1 MSRKLGVAVFL
12 VTLILPVNFAGAA
25 ESKNYPPPRFPSYVR
40 PPKSIDD
47 VMPFA
52 RAAVRQTGGRTPL
65 GLVEQGQTV
74 AIFTEPAAEEMV
86 MQAIKR
92 AYEERGVKIQIVP
105 EHQLLGVS
113 REEALKAVKA
123 NRWFTSEQGYMEVRA
138 WILQRFG
145 DAEVPKKWLKE
156 RRPDLYKLVFQREDD
171 SAQELVDLGRKFGG
185 KSVGEAIVRYL
196 DQHKDVN
203 AVFWRRGGRTV
214 TRKSIEPYGNK
225 YFGNFIFDNRYELM
239 NKAAT
244 FPGDL
249 WRLAEERVVEPLS
262 WVDRV
267 EVNDPEGTNFVF
279 ELDEKQAQ
287 SWAEG
292 AYQQG
297 HLFMFPHQ
305 ATGRF
310 PYSSVDYPAFT
321 KKYNPRYLVKVNGVF
336 AGTSNHTGSFPRMEV
351 HVKDG
356 YVKEVKGGG
365 TYGDLWREFLKY
377 PKINELTYPYHDQP
391 GYWWIYE
398 AGMGTNPKFFKRP
411 DENMEGNN
419 SSERNNAGVI
429 HWGFGLRLDHGP
441 DKAVESK
448 EWMDF
453 AKQNGLPNDH
463 WWHIH
468 NTLPTYRVRVR
479 GTKNSWLTLID
490 KGEVTALKSPE
501 IRALASRY
509 GNPDEVLSD
518 DWSPYLPGIN
528 APGKYQDYAK
538 DPWQTIMTVMKKIET
553 GTYEYFYPDAQ
564 NQKITAKG

>member
-1 MSRKLGVAVFL
+1 
-12 VTLILPVNFAGAA
+12 
-25 ESKNYPPPRFPSYVR
+25 
-40 PPKSIDD
+40 
-47 VMPFA
+47 
-52 RAAVRQTGGRTPL
+52 
-65 GLVEQGQTV
+65 
-74 AIFTEPAAEEMV
+74 
-86 MQAIKR
+86 
-92 AYEERGVKIQIVP
+92 
-105 EHQLLGVS
+105 
-113 REEALKAVKA
+113 
-123 NRWFTSEQGYMEVRA
+123 MEVRA

-171 SAQELVDLGRKFGG
+171 TAQELVDLGRKFGG
-185 KSVGEAIVRYL
+185 KSVGEAIVKYL

-267 EVNDPEGTNFVF
+267 EVNDPEGTNFAF

-356 YVKEVKGGG
+356 YVREVKGGG

-538 DPWQTIMTVMKKIET
+538 DPWQTVTSVMKKIEA
-553 GTYEYFYPDAQ
+553 GTYEYFYPAP
-564 NQKITAKG
+564 KTKK

>member
-1 MSRKLGVAVFL
+1 MRFRIAMTL
-12 VTLILPVNFAGAA
+12 VLTLAATQVGFAQEKG
-25 ESKNYPPPRFPSYVR
+25 KYPAPRFPSYVR
-40 PPKSIDD
+40 PPKSIED
-47 VMPFA
+47 VLPFA

-65 GLVEQGQTV
+65 GLVEKGQTV
-74 AIFTEPAAEEMV
+74 AIFTEPNAEEMV
-86 MQAIKR
+86 IQAIKR
-92 AYEERGVKIQIVP
+92 AYEERGVKVQIVP
-105 EHQLLGVS
+105 EYQLLGVG
-113 REEALKAVKA
+113 REEAIKAVKA

-138 WILQRFG
+138 WLLQSFS
-145 DAEVPKKWLKE
+145 DPEVPKQWLRE
-156 RRPDLYKLVFQREDD
+156 NRSDLYNAVFQREEGG
-171 SAQELVDLGRKFGG
+171 AQEQVSLGRRFGSRSIG
-185 KSVGEAIVRYL
+185 DAIVKYL
-196 DQHKDVN
+196 DQHKEVN
-203 AVFWRRGGRTV
+203 ALFWRRGGRTA
-214 TRKSIEPYGNK
+214 TRKAIEPYSNK

-244 FPGDL
+244 FPGDI
-249 WRLAEERVVEPLS
+249 WRLAEERVIEPLS

-267 EVNDPEGTNFVF
+267 EVSDPEGTNFSF

-336 AGTSNHTGSFPRMEV
+336 AGTSNHTGSYPRMEV

-365 TYGDLWREFLKY
+365 TYGDLWREFMKY
-377 PKINELTYPYHDQP
+377 PKINELTYPFHDQP
-391 GYWWIYE
+391 GYWYIYE
-398 AGMGTNPKFFKRP
+398 AGMGTNPKFFRRP
-411 DENMEGNN
+411 DENMEGHNT
-419 SSERNNAGVI
+419 SERNNAGVI
-429 HWGFGLRLDHGP
+429 HWGFGLRIDHGP
-441 DKAVESK
+441 DKATESK
-448 EWMDF
+448 EWIDF
-453 AKQNGLPNDH
+453 TKANNLPNDH

-468 NTLPTYRVRVR
+468 NTMPTYRVKVR
-479 GTKNSWLTLID
+479 GTKSSWLTLID

-518 DWSPYLPGIN
+518 DWAPYIPGIN
-528 APGKYQDYAK
+528 APGNYQDYAK
-538 DPWQTIMTVMKKIET
+538 NPWKTFSEVMKKIDT
-553 GTYEYFYPDAQ
+553 GTFEYFYPPV
-564 NQKITAKG
+564 KPKR

>member
-1 MSRKLGVAVFL
+1 MSPKLGVAVFF
-12 VTLILPVNFAGAA
+12 VTLIFPVNFSSAA

-40 PPKSIDD
+40 PPKSIEDI
-47 VMPFA
+47 MPFA

-74 AIFTEPAAEEMV
+74 AIFAEPAAEEMV

-138 WILQRFG
+138 WLLQRFG

-171 SAQELVDLGRKFGG
+171 TAQELVDLGRKFGG
-185 KSVGEAIVRYL
+185 KSVGEAIVKYL
-196 DQHKDVN
+196 DQHKDIN

-214 TRKSIEPYGNK
+214 TRKSIEPYGSK

-267 EVNDPEGTNFVF
+267 EVNDPEGTNFAF

-310 PYSSVDYPAFT
+310 PLFVCRLPGVHQEIQPTLFGESEWRFRRHEQPH
-321 KKYNPRYLVKVNGVF
+321 RLVSACRSARERRLCERGQGRRRLRRVVARISQISKNQR
-336 AGTSNHTGSFPRMEV
+336 TCLSFPRPTGLLV
-351 HVKDG
+351 
-356 YVKEVKGGG
+356 
-365 TYGDLWREFLKY
+365 DLRSW
-377 PKINELTYPYHDQP
+377 
-391 GYWWIYE
+391 
-398 AGMGTNPKFFKRP
+398 
-411 DENMEGNN
+411 
-419 SSERNNAGVI
+419 
-429 HWGFGLRLDHGP
+429 HGH
-441 DKAVESK
+441 ESK
-448 EWMDF
+448 IL
-453 AKQNGLPNDH
+453 Q
-463 WWHIH
+463 
-468 NTLPTYRVRVR
+468 
-479 GTKNSWLTLID
+479 
-490 KGEVTALKSPE
+490 TA
-501 IRALASRY
+501 
-509 GNPDEVLSD
+509 G
-518 DWSPYLPGIN
+518 
-528 APGKYQDYAK
+528 
-538 DPWQTIMTVMKKIET
+538 
-553 GTYEYFYPDAQ
+553 
-564 NQKITAKG
+564 